1 MFLPVAPVCMGRIP
15 GEDVGGMCAS
25 VLLFWGG
32 VCLPAPFCNYW
43 LDAYRRKNVAL
54 WALAGIVCATVAFL
68 FDGPQ
73 WGKWLARMMQG
84 ASYSVFQIALGS
96 TLLLDLSDTKKRTEA
111 AHVYYWFT
119 RLALVF
125 GPLSGIV
132 VPMHYGVRL
141 FAGVSVAFLL
151 CAGLLVLTMRV
162 PFRAPLEPSWCT
174 FDRFWLPRGFRLFIP
189 LDRSD
194 LFRRIDVGA
203 IPGCRILLVFGCRFL
218 VGLMGA
224 PSVF

>member
-1 MFLPVAPVCMGRIP
+1 MAQTSIGHKTLWHADFLKIILANFCVCTSLYMFLPVAPVCMGRIP

-132 VPMHYGVRL
+132 VPMHYL
-141 FAGVSVAFLL
+141 SL
-151 CAGLLVLTMRV
+151 
-162 PFRAPLEPSWCT
+162 
-174 FDRFWLPRGFRLFIP
+174 IH
-189 LDRSD
+189 
-194 LFRRIDVGA
+194 I
-203 IPGCRILLVFGCRFL
+203 
-218 VGLMGA
+218 
-224 PSVF
+224 